1 MRSRSLPIVLCGLIV
16 LAWHSPT
23 FAQNGRWA
31 EGLFSELSH
40 DFGVVARGA
49 NVNYRFKVTNNLR
62 QPVHITDVTTSCGCT
77 SAKAE
82 KSSLAVGESTYIEI
96 VMNTV
101 KFEGHKPSSFT
112 VIFDQ
117 PSHAEVRIPVESY
130 IRRDVVLTPGGAQF
144 GTVAKGQRVDRTIGI
159 AYAGRN
165 DWKIRDVISK
175 NPHIQANVVE
185 TQRGGGNVKYD
196 LRVTLKEDA
205 PLGALRDQLSLVT
218 NDASAPYIP
227 VLIDGQVEA
236 DYSVSPELVSFG
248 TLAPGER
255 KTVNVIIRGKKPF
268 KIVKVESEAS
278 TGLFETRLPKDT
290 RPVHMLPLTMIAP
303 QEPGTVD
310 EEFLVT
316 ISESDEPLKFRSRGK
331 VVSRASA
338 AAAQSAKPGQKAT
351 TAQAN
356 R

>member
-1 MRSRSLPIVLCGLIV
+1 MRFRSLPIAFWGLVL
-16 LAWHSPT
+16 LAVHST
-23 FAQNGRWA
+23 AFAQNGRWA

-49 NVNYRFKVTNNLR
+49 DVKHRFKVTNNLR
-62 QPVHITDVTTSCGCT
+62 QPVHIADVTTSCGCT

-82 KSSLAVGESTYIEI
+82 KNSLAVGESTYIEI

-117 PSHAEVRIPVESY
+117 PSHAEVRIPTESY

-144 GTVAKGQRVDRTIGI
+144 GTVQKGQGAERTIAI
-159 AYAGRN
+159 AYAGRS

-175 NPHIQANVVE
+175 NPNVQAKVVE
-185 TQRGGGNVKYD
+185 TQRAGGNVKYD
-196 LRVTLKEDA
+196 LRVTLKEGA
-205 PLGALRDQLSLVT
+205 PLGVFRDQLSLVT

-227 VLIDGQVEA
+227 VLVDGQVEA
-236 DYSVSPELVSFG
+236 EYSVSPELVSFG

-255 KTVNVIIRGKKPF
+255 KTVNVIVRGKKPF
-268 KIVKVESEAS
+268 KIEKIESEAS
-278 TGLFETRLPKDT
+278 TGLFETRLPKDA
-290 RPVHMLPLTMIAP
+290 RPVQMLPLTFIAP
-303 QEPGTVD
+303 SEPGTVD

-316 ISESDEPLKFRSRGK
+316 ISESTEPLKFRSRGK
-331 VVSRASA
+331 VVSRTDAAGRNSNSA
-338 AAAQSAKPGQKAT
+338 PRSNTVQV
-351 TAQAN
+351 N